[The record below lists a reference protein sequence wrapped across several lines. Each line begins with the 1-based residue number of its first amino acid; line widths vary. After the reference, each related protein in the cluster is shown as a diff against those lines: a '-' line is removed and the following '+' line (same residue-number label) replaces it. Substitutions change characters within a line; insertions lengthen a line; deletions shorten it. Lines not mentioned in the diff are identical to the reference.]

1 MSMRRREFIA
11 GLGSAAVWPPAAR
24 AQQAPV
30 QVLGYLSASPS
41 RPSAAF
47 HKGLSEMGFVEGKNL
62 AIEYRLAEFRYD
74 RLTAMAAE
82 LVHRRVAVIYT
93 TGGSIVASAAK
104 AATTTIPI
112 VFIMGDDPLIGGVVA
127 SLNRPGG
134 NVTGFYF
141 MGSEL
146 TAKRLGLL
154 RELLPAAR
162 RFAVLVNPGD
172 PSSVSMGAEA
182 QAGALTIGR
191 QIEVFAASNEH
202 EIDEAF
208 AGIVERQS
216 DALLVGWSV
225 LFTNRAAQ
233 LSILAARHAVPTIH
247 YDRRFVEVGGLISY
261 GSSIDDSVRQ
271 SGNYVGRVL
280 KGEKPANLPV
290 VQPTNFQLVINL
302 ATAKAL
308 GLSIPERLL
317 ATADEVIQ

>member
-1 MSMRRREFIA
+1 MRRREFIA
-11 GLGSAAVWPPAAR
+11 GVGSAAAMPLAAR
-24 AQQAPV
+24 AQQRPV
-30 QVLGYLSASPS
+30 QVVGYLTAGDT

-47 HKGLSEMGFVEGKNL
+47 RNGLSEMGFVEGKNV
-62 AIEYRLAEFRYD
+62 AIEYRSAEFQYD
-74 RLTAMAAE
+74 RLPALVAE
-82 LVHRRVAVIYT
+82 LVRRRVAVIYS

-104 AATTTIPI
+104 AATMTISI

-134 NVTGFYF
+134 NLTGFYF

-172 PSSVSMGAEA
+172 PSSVSMGADA
-182 QAGALTIGR
+182 QSAASTIGR
-191 QIEVFAASNEH
+191 QIEVFAASNER

-208 AGIVERQS
+208 AGIVKKQS

-225 LFTNRAAQ
+225 LFTNRVAQ

-247 YDRRFVEVGGLISY
+247 YTRQFVETGGLISY
-261 GSSIDDSVRQ
+261 GASIDDTVRQ
-271 SGNYVGRVL
+271 AGNYVGRVL

-290 VQPTNFQLVINL
+290 VQPTNFELVINL
-302 ATAKAL
+302 ASAKTL
-308 GLSIPERLL
+308 GLTIRKGCWPPPTR
-317 ATADEVIQ
+317 

>member
-1 MSMRRREFIA
+1 MKRREFIA
-11 GLGSAAVWPPAAR
+11 GLGGASVMPLAAW
-24 AQQAPV
+24 AQQPPV
-30 QVLGYLSASPS
+30 QAVGYLSASS
-41 RPSAAF
+41 GARPSAAF
-47 HKGLSEMGFVEGKNL
+47 HKGLSEMGFVEGKNV
-62 AIEYRLAEFRYD
+62 AIEYRSAEFEYD
-74 RLTAMAAE
+74 RLPALAAE
-82 LVHRRVAVIYT
+82 LVRRRVAVIYS

-104 AATTTIPI
+104 AATITIPI
-112 VFIMGDDPLIGGVVA
+112 VFIMGDDPLISGVVA

-154 RELLPAAR
+154 RELLPAAK

-182 QAGALTIGR
+182 QAAALTIGR
-191 QIEVFAASNEH
+191 EIEVFAASNER

-208 AGIVERQS
+208 AGIVKRQF

-225 LFTNRAAQ
+225 LFTNRVVQ

-247 YDRRFVEVGGLISY
+247 YARRFVEVGGLISY
-261 GSSIDDSVRQ
+261 GSSIDDAVRQ
-271 SGNYVGRVL
+271 SGNYVGRIL
-280 KGEKPANLPV
+280 RGEKPANLPV
-290 VQPTNFQLVINL
+290 VQPTSFQLVINL
-302 ATAKAL
+302 ASAKAL